1 MAGMATAG
9 APEGQ
14 QPAPTRL
21 DRRKARTRRALVD
34 AARALL
40 VERGTDDVSIAE
52 ITDRAD
58 VGFGSFYNH
67 FTTKAELFEVAVGE
81 ALAEHGAY
89 LDEATAGL
97 DDPAEI
103 FAVSY
108 RATAMLADNH
118 PAMARVF
125 VGMGLAHLADE
136 RGLAPRALRD
146 IERAVAAGRFSVVD
160 PHLALLGVAGCLFA
174 YLQARVTTPE
184 RLTPSA
190 ADDLAE
196 QVLRMLGMPARSARA
211 VAHRPLPPAVLG

>member
-1 MAGMATAG
+1 MSTMSTAG
-9 APEGQ
+9 AEQ
-14 QPAPTRL
+14 QPTRL

-40 VERGTDDVSIAE
+40 VERGTDDVSIQE

-81 ALAEHGAY
+81 ALAEHGEY
-89 LDEATAGL
+89 LDAATAGL

-108 RATAMLADNH
+108 RATAMLADTR
-118 PAMARVF
+118 PAMARILVQS
-125 VGMGLAHLADE
+125 GPAYMADE

-146 IERAVAAGRFSVVD
+146 IRNAVAAGRFTVTD
-160 PHLALLGVAGCLFA
+160 PYLALVGVAGCLFA
-174 YLQARVTTPE
+174 YLQTRLAAPE
-184 RLTPSA
+184 RLASSTVE
-190 ADDLAE
+190 DLTE
-196 QVLRMLGMPARSARA
+196 QVLRMLGMTARSAHA
-211 VAHRPLPPAVLG
+211 VAHRPLPAAVHR